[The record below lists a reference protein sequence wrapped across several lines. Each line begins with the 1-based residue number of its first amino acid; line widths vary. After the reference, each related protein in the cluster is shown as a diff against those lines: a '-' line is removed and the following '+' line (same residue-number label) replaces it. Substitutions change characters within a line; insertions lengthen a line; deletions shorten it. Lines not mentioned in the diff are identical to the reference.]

1 MISGT
6 DPNLLGTSGLTGP
19 AGANFMGAGSLS
31 QPTPGTSF
39 SDVLKSNLEEVVK
52 LQQDAGAAVQALATG
67 QTEDVTGVMT
77 AMEKSDVAFKTL
89 LAIRTKLMDA
99 YDEVRNLQI

>member
-1 MISGT
+1 
-6 DPNLLGTSGLTGP
+6 
-19 AGANFMGAGSLS
+19 
-31 QPTPGTSF
+31 
-39 SDVLKSNLEEVVK
+39 VLKSNLEEVVK

>member
-1 MISGT
+1 MISGS
-6 DPNLLGTSGLTGP
+6 DPNFVGN
-19 AGANFMGAGSLS
+19 AGATGAAGTGYMGAGGLS

-39 SDVLKSNLEEVVK
+39 SEVLKSNLEEVVK
-52 LQQDAGAAVQALATG
+52 LQQDAGAAVQALASG